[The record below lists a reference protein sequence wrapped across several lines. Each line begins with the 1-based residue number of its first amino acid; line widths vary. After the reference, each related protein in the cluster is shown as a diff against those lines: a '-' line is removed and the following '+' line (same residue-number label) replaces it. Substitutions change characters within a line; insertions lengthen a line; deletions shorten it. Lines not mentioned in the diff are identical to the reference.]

1 MSMSRSQRGSHLP
14 YRTLAGVVPYAKGWL
29 AASAKLQGITM
40 SAEEPQ
46 VFSTILDV
54 LDYKPAYQV
63 VALFAPI
70 GLLDKSTP
78 GGRRCDR
85 DARHLLGRPRSSA
98 IVSAPARPVLR
109 CTSFAEAATANG
121 GHLSP
126 VSWRQMRR
134 IAEVDAN
141 LAPYWQRT
149 VFEVHPELSLFQ
161 LNGDRPVRFSKHVRA
176 GIAERT
182 ALLEE
187 RFPGVER
194 VLKARISGVKEPQ
207 LIDAAV
213 CLWTARRIV
222 SRAVNRLPEDPEWDG
237 LGLRMEIVR

>member
-14 YRTLAGVVPYAKGWL
+14 YRTLAGAVPYANGWL
-29 AASAKLQGITM
+29 VASAKLQGITM
-40 SAEEPQ
+40 SPEEPQ
-46 VFSTILDV
+46 VFSKIVDV
-54 LDYKPAYQV
+54 LDYKPAYQI

-70 GLLDKSTP
+70 GLLDESAP
-78 GGRRCDR
+78 GGRHCDR
-85 DARHLLGRPRSSA
+85 DARRLLGRPRSSA
-98 IVSAPARPVLR
+98 IVSAPARPVLT
-109 CTSFAEAATANG
+109 CANFAEATKANG
-121 GHLSP
+121 GHLNP

-149 VFEVHPELSLFQ
+149 VFEVHPELSFFQ
-161 LNGDRPVRFSKHVRA
+161 LNSDRPVRFSKHARA
-176 GIAERT
+176 GIEERIS
-182 ALLEE
+182 LLQD

-194 VLKARISGVKEPQ
+194 VLDARVAGVKKPQ
-207 LIDAAV
+207 LIDAAA

-222 SRAVNRLPEDPEWDG
+222 SRAVSRLPEDPEWDG